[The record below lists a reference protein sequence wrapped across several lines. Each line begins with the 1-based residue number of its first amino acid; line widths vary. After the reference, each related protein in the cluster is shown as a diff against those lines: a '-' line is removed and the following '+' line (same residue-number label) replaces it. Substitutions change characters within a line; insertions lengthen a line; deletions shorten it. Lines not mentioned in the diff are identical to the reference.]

1 MESFAKDSDERSTE
15 PAEPSADSQNDN
27 FALGQTEF
35 DTVSTS
41 DVNSI
46 AKETTDENQVT
57 SVFTVSTESSS
68 SEQVTDVQFSSFS
81 TDSTEE
87 GTASYESSQPA
98 VIADEIEASSS
109 SFETEDTTLIESTSV
124 TEEYSVTELNSS
136 DSSDLSSVTLIEE
149 VESTTGESISTQFS
163 GFHYAE
169 TSEPLSTDMA
179 FTDDSAEQTVTPSET
194 ETHTSLQSMET
205 PEEQNNSA
213 EQKITQSTRK
223 DSTDAADGPSGN
235 SSGMEQFLEEETTV
249 ILDNEQFT
257 IIPEEDDGEETTP
270 GFLNATEDQQFLFS
284 SFQISTETAT
294 EIDLLVPDTSAN
306 YDAASGDMAITFSG
320 DSAVEE
326 GSFTTASFSGDLS
339 SMEYSSI
346 DINSTEAESTTDSE
360 TVSSS
365 SLFSEVV
372 WESGTLGSTGPV
384 TYQPPQQESIP
395 NEDDFEFRLIMKTHP
410 PFTYREHSKV
420 NLISSKVISATSSSS
435 SLSEDSFSSVHSP
448 STPSFHSS
456 IPYTKTFRTTV
467 PLSTSGHYLHST
479 ESPSSVP
486 NSGILH
492 SNLYFI

>member
-1 MESFAKDSDERSTE
+1 M
-15 PAEPSADSQNDN
+15 
-27 FALGQTEF
+27 
-35 DTVSTS
+35 
-41 DVNSI
+41 
-46 AKETTDENQVT
+46 
-57 SVFTVSTESSS
+57 
-68 SEQVTDVQFSSFS
+68 
-81 TDSTEE
+81 
-87 GTASYESSQPA
+87 
-98 VIADEIEASSS
+98 
-109 SFETEDTTLIESTSV
+109 
-124 TEEYSVTELNSS
+124 
-136 DSSDLSSVTLIEE
+136 
-149 VESTTGESISTQFS
+149 
-163 GFHYAE
+163 
-169 TSEPLSTDMA
+169 
-179 FTDDSAEQTVTPSET
+179 
-194 ETHTSLQSMET
+194 
-205 PEEQNNSA
+205 
-213 EQKITQSTRK
+213 
-223 DSTDAADGPSGN
+223 
-235 SSGMEQFLEEETTV
+235 

-284 SFQISTETAT
+284 SFQTSTETAT

-339 SMEYSSI
+339 SMEYFSI

-360 TVSSS
+360 AVSSS

-467 PLSTSGHYLHST
+467 PLSTSGHYLLST
-479 ESPSSVP
+479 DSPSKVP

-492 SNLYFI
+492 SNLYFYIHFA